1 MGRGGGSQRTERPG
15 CHAWLLC
22 APVPT
27 PPLRRLL
34 RHARAH
40 RKTVWLATACSVL
53 NKLFDLAPPA
63 LIGAAVDVVVEREDS
78 LIARLGVTDVMDQ
91 LLVLAV
97 ATVVVWGLESV
108 FEYAFGVLWRNL
120 AQTVQHELR
129 LDAWRHIQDLD
140 LAWYAQQSRGETG
153 VDLSAQ
159 ESADNE
165 AYRAIEEALSGRG
178 GESMV
183 SEELARHI
191 VTKVTD
197 EGLIIELF
205 ATEDAP
211 LFEPGRDTPT
221 QLYRDLMRMVAR
233 VTGVVSNNVAING
246 HTRSRPLVVADN
258 PVWSLSSARADVTR
272 QLLESGGMKSSRI
285 HRVAGHADRKL
296 AASNPMALRNSRVE
310 IVLLRN

>member
-1 MGRGGGSQRTERPG
+1 MSGQGGVAPIIIKRKKVSGGGGHHGGAWKVAYADFVT
-15 CHAWLLC
+15 AMMAFFMLMWLLN
-22 APVPT
+22 ATTEKQRKGLADYFSPT
-27 PPLRRLL
+27 IPISRISGGGNGAFSGDSMFAEEVKPQSGSGATSMNPL
-34 RHARAH
+34 
-40 RKTVWLATACSVL
+40 
-53 NKLFDLAPPA
+53 D
-63 LIGAAVDVVVEREDS
+63 
-78 LIARLGVTDVMDQ
+78 
-91 LLVLAV
+91 
-97 ATVVVWGLESV
+97 
-108 FEYAFGVLWRNL
+108 
-120 AQTVQHELR
+120 
-129 LDAWRHIQDLD
+129 
-140 LAWYAQQSRGETG
+140 AQQSRGETG
-153 VDLSAQ
+153 VDLSAR
-159 ESADNE
+159 ENADNE

-183 SEELARHI
+183 SEEMARHI

-272 QLLESGGMKSSRI
+272 QLLESGGMKTARI

-296 AASNPMALRNSRVE
+296 AVSNPMALRNSRVE
-310 IVLLRN
+310 IVLLRK